1 MIMIF
6 MMGVVNDY
14 NIHEGCGMIY
24 MMGVVND
31 HDIHD
36 GVVDH
41 PNIHDRCGQ

>member
-1 MIMIF
+1 